1 MPARKLR
8 SLRYT
13 QLTLDHGFDA
23 ETGLLME
30 GDIAHAKRLGLGEIG
45 HTGIAAV
52 AGGLAWR
59 LAVAG
64 DVALQHRQ
72 KTLSIGRIA
81 SLDNDVE
88 DQAAAT
94 GRQIDLVTD
103 IAPRGRL

>member
-1 MPARKLR
+1 MPASNRRCWPR
-8 SLRYT
+8 SGAEVA
-13 QLTLDHGFDA
+13 QLAIHPVTLHHGFDA

-94 GRQIDLVTD
+94 GRQIDL
-103 IAPRGRL
+103 